1 MLNMR
6 LHVHESINSGP
17 RTKIS
22 PIVGYF
28 LVGLLL
34 GISLFPAQAWS
45 DEDTTHYPKFSISV
59 GDYHLSGISTD
70 LLVGTTS
77 GSAAVGVSFEN
88 TLNMP
93 TSADVQRLD
102 GYYQYNDRNRIE
114 FSYYELN
121 RIGAVNLG
129 TPIDIAGVPFDGDV
143 ASTTEAK
150 MLKAIWS
157 HSYIKDHKYDFGIGA
172 GLYIST
178 SKSTITDVS
187 TPGNSVSGD
196 ETTPLPVF
204 SLRGAWNI
212 TPKWTFWIKQEVF
225 VLDIQ
230 DLSSSLSDFTIALE
244 RQLTRSIGVGVNLN
258 YFNVNA
264 STTVGGYPAEL
275 NRSYRGAMVY
285 LTIAN

>member
-1 MLNMR
+1 MPNLR
-6 LHVHESINSGP
+6 LPIPETIDSGP
-17 RTKIS
+17 RSIES
-22 PIVGYF
+22 LVAGYLLAGLF
-28 LVGLLL
+28 LLMSLL
-34 GISLFPAQAWS
+34 PAQAWS
-45 DEDTTHYPKFSISV
+45 DEIPADSPKFSLSV

-70 LLVGTTS
+70 LLVGTSS

-102 GYYQYNDRNRIE
+102 GYYRYNDRNRIE
-114 FSYYELN
+114 FSYYALN

-129 TPIDIAGVPFDGDV
+129 TPITIAGVPFDGDV

-157 HSYIKDHKYDFGIGA
+157 HSYIKDNKYDFGIGA

-187 TPGNSVSGD
+187 TPGNNVTSD
-196 ETTPLPVF
+196 ATTPLPVF

-212 TPKWTFWIKQEVF
+212 TPKWVFWIKQEMF
-225 VLDIQ
+225 VLDVA

-244 RQLTRSIGVGVNLN
+244 HRLTKHVGAGVNLN
-258 YFNVNA
+258 YFDVNA
-264 STTVGGYPAEL
+264 STTVEGYPAGL

-285 LTIAN
+285 LTISK